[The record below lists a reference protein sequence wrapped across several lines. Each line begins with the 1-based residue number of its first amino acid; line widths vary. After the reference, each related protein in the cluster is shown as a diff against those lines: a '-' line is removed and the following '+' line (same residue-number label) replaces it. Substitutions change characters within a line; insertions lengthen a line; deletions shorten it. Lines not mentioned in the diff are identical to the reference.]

1 MAKQQNGGKI
11 VNPLQAQLLKA
22 GLVKPEQ
29 LRWAEQQKRDAAK
42 RGEKAPTVDRA
53 RQQAQQKADADRER
67 NRKRDAQLARK
78 ALAAEIR
85 QLVEAH
91 RLDRRGAESAY
102 QFLDG
107 GKIRKLPLH
116 EAQRQQVMKGA
127 LSIVRF
133 GGGFELVPPPIAEKI
148 GQRDAGRVVTLTA
161 AADPP
166 TEAPADAAP
175 DPYADFPVPDDLMW

>member
-1 MAKQQNGGKI
+1 MAKQNTGGKI

-29 LRWAEQQKRDAAK
+29 LRRAEQQKRDANK
-42 RGEKAPTVDRA
+42 RGEKPPVVDRA
-53 RQQAQQKADADRER
+53 QQQAQLKADADRER
-67 NRKRDAQLARK
+67 NRKRDEQLARK

-91 RLDRRGAESAY
+91 RLDRRGAEAAY

-107 GKIRKLPLH
+107 SKIRKLPLH
-116 EAQRQQVMKGA
+116 EAQREQVLKGA
-127 LSIVRF
+127 LAIVRF

-148 GQRDAGRVVTLTA
+148 AKRDAGRVVNLSQ
-161 AADPP
+161 
-166 TEAPADAAP
+166 PADAEVDSAV

>member
-1 MAKQQNGGKI
+1 MAKQQPGGKI

-29 LRWAEQQKRDAAK
+29 LRRAEQQRRDAAK
-42 RGEKAPTVDRA
+42 RGEKRPAVDRA
-53 RQQAQQKADADRER
+53 TQQAQQKADADRER
-67 NRKRDAQLARK
+67 NRKRDEQLARK

-107 GKIRKLPLH
+107 NKIRKLPLH
-116 EAQRQQVMKGA
+116 ESQRQQVLNGA
-127 LSIVRF
+127 LVIVRF

-148 GQRDAGRVVTLTA
+148 AQRDGSRVVNLA
-161 AADPP
+161 ASEPSQADV
-166 TEAPADAAP
+166 AA

>member
-29 LRWAEQQKRDAAK
+29 LRRAEQQKRDAAK
-42 RGEKAPTVDRA
+42 RGEKPPTVDRA
-53 RQQAQQKADADRER
+53 QQQAQQKADADRER
-67 NRKRDAQLARK
+67 NRKRDEQLARK

-107 GKIRKLPLH
+107 SKIRKLPLH
-116 EAQRQQVMKGA
+116 EAQRQQVLKGA
-127 LSIVRF
+127 LAIVRF

-148 GQRDAGRVVTLTA
+148 AQRDAARVVNPNPS
-161 AADPP
+161 ADQ
-166 TEAPADAAP
+166 PADGAA